1 MESQIIGFFGSFP
14 VRVDFCG
21 DGAIQLLATGMH
33 SAATQEAGAAGVGAK
48 QLPKISLRSS
58 ETQLEASLIVPVLI
72 ATFYHECYPFVHLRS
87 FQFVFWR
94 HRT

>member
-1 MESQIIGFFGSFP
+1 MASSAPSLCVLIS
-14 VRVDFCG
+14 VG

-72 ATFYHECYPFVHLRS
+72 AAFYFI
-87 FQFVFWR
+87 
-94 HRT
+94 T